1 MYLLS
6 VCLRVTGATFFCCTG
21 QLVLNTE
28 EGLEESAW
36 GRVMAPKYTDIQY
49 AVCVPLEQVMV
60 GCTVRVR
67 VYNSSVPERLDL
79 SNSLN
84 PLLNIDKKCGLE
96 RQETCRLNITKAAIV
111 TCLLGCRI
119 SEI

>member
-21 QLVLNTE
+21 QLVLNKE

-67 VYNSSVPERLDL
+67 VYNSSVPQRDWTYPTPSTHCLIL
-79 SNSLN
+79 
-84 PLLNIDKKCGLE
+84 
-96 RQETCRLNITKAAIV
+96 TKNV
-111 TCLLGCRI
+111 G
-119 SEI
+119 